1 MKWCF
6 DLKFISEKKMLIR
19 FGLWGTILFFIAS
32 MISNFNK
39 CEENEFT
46 SYICLVLDDESSSK
60 YFDNFIIFFN
70 IIWLKDRTPFANIIY
85 IIIVLLK
92 ILLSTFHY
100 YFSFLIIKILSPEF
114 LVCSDSI
121 LYFIIKLICFIYY
134 LSTNSLK
141 NDFVFDL
148 LSQFFSLLGTII
160 YLELIE
166 LNFCGL
172 NHNLKKNIKFRANN
186 EILEIYD
193 IDSDA
198 QSNEEPNPDD
208 NNNNIY

>member
-1 MKWCF
+1 M
-6 DLKFISEKKMLIR
+6 
-19 FGLWGTILFFIAS
+19 
-32 MISNFNK
+32 
-39 CEENEFT
+39 
-46 SYICLVLDDESSSK
+46 
-60 YFDNFIIFFN
+60 
-70 IIWLKDRTPFANIIY
+70 
-85 IIIVLLK
+85 
-92 ILLSTFHY
+92 
-100 YFSFLIIKILSPEF
+100 
-114 LVCSDSI
+114 
-121 LYFIIKLICFIYY
+121 
-134 LSTNSLK
+134 K

-172 NHNLKKNIKFRANN
+172 NHNLKKNIKFRANS

-198 QSNEEPNPDD
+198 QSNEEPNPVD